1 MLSDIIRDQRK
12 SRLKKINGAWKKT
25 MLKLVASRRL
35 VWEHKARE
43 CPVFLT
49 VMDTFYGVSSAC
61 VIKPKNK
68 KPEILAQ
75 SLNLPRPSFCA
86 KKKHGLTDD

>member
-1 MLSDIIRDQRK
+1 MGGTIPEDIDQDLFTGKNDLAFAAASSSTMLLDITRDQRK

-25 MLKLVASRRL
+25 MLKLVASPRRL

-49 VMDTFYGVSSAC
+49 VMDTF
-61 VIKPKNK
+61 
-68 KPEILAQ
+68 
-75 SLNLPRPSFCA
+75 
-86 KKKHGLTDD
+86 